1 MDSPPDK
8 DVDQATKTMQRIS
21 ILSGLIIL
29 CGILAQS
36 TFFTV
41 KPGETAL
48 VARFGKLDRTVG
60 PGLHFQLPFG
70 IDYVEK
76 VSTKEVK
83 IEQFGL
89 RSDDPQALE
98 QRSMV
103 TSDAGIVEMSWAVHY
118 QVKDP
123 VMYVSSLREPDRFL
137 RDTVESVI
145 RTVVGK
151 SDSGELLNT
160 SGQVVAAPARDQI
173 QLYLDKHEAGIAV
186 SSVVIHEIT
195 PPAAVKPAIDSVDAA
210 RQEKEEMIGN
220 ARQAADQKLLEA
232 NGQVTRIL
240 ADAEVEA
247 LARSTQAL
255 QEVDAFYAAQQ
266 AFKANPDIIKKA
278 IYLDTMRS
286 VLPKAGK
293 IIVVQD
299 DRGAAPQALL
309 HLNEQASE

>member
-1 MDSPPDK
+1 MDNPQNR
-8 DVDQATKTMQRIS
+8 DVEQATRTMQRIG
-21 ILSGLIIL
+21 ILSGAVVL

-48 VARFGKLDRTVG
+48 VARLGRLDRTVG

-76 VSTKEVK
+76 VSTEEVR
-83 IEQFGL
+83 IEQFGV
-89 RSDDPQALE
+89 RSDDPRSLE
-98 QRSMV
+98 QRSMI
-103 TSDAGIVEMSWAVHY
+103 TRDSSIVEMSWALHY

-137 RDTVESVI
+137 RDTAESIV
-145 RTVVGK
+145 RTIVGK
-151 SDSGELLNT
+151 SDSSELLGT
-160 SGQVVAAPARDQI
+160 SGQAMAAPARDQV
-173 QLYLDKHEAGIAV
+173 QLYLDKHEAGITV
-186 SSVVIHEIT
+186 SSVVIHEII
-195 PPAAVKPAIDSVDAA
+195 PPTAVKPAFDGVDAA
-210 RQEKEEMIGN
+210 RQEREEIIGN
-220 ARQAADQKLLEA
+220 ARQAAAQRLLEA
-232 NGQVTRIL
+232 NGQAAKLL
-240 ADAEVEA
+240 AGAEVEA

-255 QEVDAFYAAQQ
+255 REINAFYAAHE
-266 AFKANPDIIKKA
+266 AFKANPDTIKKA

-299 DRGAAPQALL
+299 DRGAPQSLV

>member
-1 MDSPPDK
+1 MDSLRGG
-8 DVDQATKTMQRIS
+8 DVDQATRRMQRVG
-21 ILSGLIIL
+21 ILSGVIIL
-29 CGILAQS
+29 CGIVAQS

-41 KPGETAL
+41 KPGEMAL

-76 VSTKEVK
+76 VSTEEVN
-83 IEQFGL
+83 IEQFGP
-89 RSDDPQALE
+89 RSDDPRSLE

-103 TSDAGIVEMSWAVHY
+103 TSDSGIVEMSWAVY
-118 QVKDP
+118 YRVKDP

-137 RDTVESVI
+137 RDTAESVVRMI
-145 RTVVGK
+145 VGN

-160 SGQVVAAPARDQI
+160 SGQAVAAPARDQI
-173 QLYLDKHEAGIAV
+173 QFYLDKNEAGITV
-186 SSVVIHEIT
+186 SAVVIHEIT
-195 PPAAVKPAIDSVDAA
+195 PPVAVKPAFDSVDAA
-210 RQEKEEMIGN
+210 RREKEEITDT
-220 ARQAADQKLLEA
+220 ARQAAARKLLEA
-232 NGQVTRIL
+232 NGQAARIL
-240 ADAEVEA
+240 AEAEVEA

-255 QEVDAFYAAQQ
+255 QEVNAFYAAHE
-266 AFKANPDIIKKA
+266 AFKANPDTIKKA

-299 DRGAAPQALL
+299 DREAPQSLV